1 MVTCTSETLHAGAAG
16 VDPGRPSASR
26 CIDTF
31 GSTEQLIGSSPP
43 DDDVLVFAED
53 GCIVELVDADDRP
66 VPPGT
71 PSAAVLITS
80 LENRLQPLIRY
91 RLTDSFVQQPPAEGH
106 GYLRARVQGRSD
118 EVLRFGDVVLH
129 PLVVRS
135 VLAHAPEVVDYRVRQ
150 TPARHRRQRP
160 RPGRRRCRAAAR
172 RARPRPSPPP
182 GCRLPR

>member
-1 MVTCTSETLHAGAAG
+1 
-16 VDPGRPSASR
+16 
-26 CIDTF
+26 
-31 GSTEQLIGSSPP
+31 
-43 DDDVLVFAED
+43 VLVFSED

-91 RLTDSFVQQPPAEGH
+91 RLSDSFVAQPPVAGH

-118 EVLRFGDVVLH
+118 EVLRFGDVLLH

-135 VLAHAPEVVDYRVRQ
+135 VLVHAPEVVDYRVRQ
-150 TPARHRRQRP
+150 TPRGIEVSALAPRGADIQRL
-160 RPGRRRCRAAAR
+160 RTDLTAAMAG
-172 RARPRPSPPP
+172 AGLPTPEVTVDLVSD
-182 GCRLPR
+182 LPRDGATGKLRRFVPLP

>member
-1 MVTCTSETLHAGAAG
+1 M
-16 VDPGRPSASR
+16 
-26 CIDTF
+26 
-31 GSTEQLIGSSPP
+31 
-43 DDDVLVFAED
+43 LVFAED

-91 RLTDSFVQQPPAEGH
+91 RLTDSFVQQPPVEGH

-118 EVLRFGDVVLH
+118 EVLHFDDVVLH

-135 VLAHAPEVVDYRVRQ
+135 VLAHSPEVVDYRVRQ
-150 TPARHRRQRP
+150 TPRGIAVSALAPAGSMPSGCAATSP
-160 RPGRRRCRAAAR
+160 RPWSR
-172 RARPRPSPPP
+172 P
-182 GCRLPR
+182 GCPLRR